1 MRLLVRILLMLA
13 LAGALA
19 GALWYLTRPEPIA
32 VRLHTVSTGRV
43 EATVANTRVGTVKAC
58 RRAYLA
64 PMVGGQVAVLGVRE
78 GARVDTGAVLLEI
91 WNEDLKA
98 QVELA
103 EAEATAARARARE
116 ACTSAAGAER
126 EAARLRRL
134 VEDRMVSEEQADVAE
149 TQALARRAGC
159 EATIASQRVSDARVQ
174 VARANLE
181 RTVVRAPFPGTVAE
195 VNAELGGYVTPSP
208 PGIPTLPAID
218 LLDVSCLYVSAPI
231 DEVDAPAVQVGMPAC
246 VSLDAFTGKRCNA
259 VVRRV
264 APYVLDT
271 EKQARTVEVEVVLH
285 DPADLAGLLP
295 GYSADI
301 EVLLDAHEQV
311 LRIPTEAVLE
321 GDRVL
326 VYEPA
331 DGTLVERRFERG
343 LANWSF
349 TEVKSGLSAGARVVV
364 SLGREGVQAAA
375 HVIPEGQASPE
386 P

>member
-32 VRLHTVSTGRV
+32 VRLYTVSTGRV

-116 ACTSAAGAER
+116 ACASAAGAER

-311 LRIPTEAVLE
+311 LRVPTEAVLE

-349 TEVKSGLSAGARVVV
+349 TEVISGLPAGARVVV
-364 SLGREGVQAAA
+364 SLGREGVQAGA
-375 HVIPEGQASPE
+375 HVIPERQAGPE

>member
-116 ACTSAAGAER
+116 ACASAAGAER